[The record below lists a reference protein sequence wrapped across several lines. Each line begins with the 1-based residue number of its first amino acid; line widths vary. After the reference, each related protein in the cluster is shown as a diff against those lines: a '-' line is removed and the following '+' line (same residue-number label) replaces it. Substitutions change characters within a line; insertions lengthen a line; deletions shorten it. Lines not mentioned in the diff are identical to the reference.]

1 MTAAAAWLLAGAPEL
16 VAEASDE
23 PEPVL
28 VGLPVPEAEAEDE
41 VDSGSTASIWILP
54 QRASLFWMQLNCSVA
69 SCPVALMQAS
79 YQNLHI
85 WPGTVCS
92 YEAIDWVMS
101 VPLEHLQV

>member
-1 MTAAAAWLLAGAPEL
+1 MPYAAMTAAAAWLLAGAPEL

-41 VDSGSTASIWILP
+41 VESSASIVMLP
-54 QRASLFWMQLNCSVA
+54 QRESLVWMQLNCSEA

-79 YQNLHI
+79 NQNLHI
-85 WPGTVCS
+85 WPGTVC
-92 YEAIDWVMS
+92 W
-101 VPLEHLQV
+101 